1 MGNECNNNSKLD
13 IQYANDYQSLIKAIG
28 DLIEDAR
35 TKVAKEVNNVL
46 LNTYWETGHYIVD
59 FEQNGKTRAEYGKGL
74 LKQLAKDLTTAYGV
88 GFNHYNLIYSRKLYL
103 AFPKSRTLSY
113 KLSWSHYT
121 ELLKCDDELERDFY
135 LKQCEHEKW
144 NVRELK
150 RQMKSMLFHRIAL
163 SKDKEGVLALAKEGQ
178 HIQDAKDLLKD
189 PFVWEFLDLPQ
200 KERMLETD
208 LEVALVHKFAD
219 FMLEMGKG
227 FCLMKEQYP
236 IPIDGFVYH
245 CDLVFY
251 HAILKCY
258 VLIDL
263 KRGSIKHE
271 DIGQMNF
278 YLNYFRHEVCQS
290 DDNPPVGIV
299 LGSSKDDLVMQYALE
314 GISNQL
320 FAAKYQLYLP
330 NREVLQSRLD
340 AILNEADVEREKE
353 LLNNK

>member
-1 MGNECNNNSKLD
+1 MKNEFHTNIESNDSN
-13 IQYANDYQSLIKAIG
+13 IIDYQSLLETIG
-28 DLIEDAR
+28 CLIENAR
-35 TKVAKEVNNVL
+35 SKVAIEVNSIL
-46 LNTYWETGHYIVD
+46 LDTYWETGHYIID
-59 FEQNGKTRAEYGKGL
+59 FEQNGNARAEYGKGL
-74 LKQLAKDLTTAYGV
+74 LKQLSKDLTTAYGA
-88 GFNHYNLIYSRKLYL
+88 GFNHFNLIYMRKLYL

-121 ELLKCDDELERDFY
+121 EILKCDDQLERDFY
-135 LKQCEHEKW
+135 LKQCEEEKW

-163 SKDKEGVLALAKEGQ
+163 SKDKDGVLALAKEGQ
-178 HIQDAKDLLKD
+178 HIQEAKDLLKD
-189 PFVWEFLDLPQ
+189 PFIWEFVDLQQ
-200 KERMLETD
+200 KERVLETD
-208 LEVALVHKFAD
+208 LESALVHKFAD

-236 IPIDGFVYH
+236 IPIEGEVYH

-251 HAILKCY
+251 HAILKCH

-263 KRGSIKHE
+263 KRGAIKHE

-299 LGSSKDDLVMQYALE
+299 LGSAKDDLVMQYALE

-330 NREVLQSRLD
+330 KREILQSRLD
-340 AILNEADVEREKE
+340 AILNEADIEREKE
-353 LLNNK
+353 SLKKQ